1 MKGGSNYA
9 TYKVVRNFLGS
20 EFEKVS
26 FTNLESV
33 KKNRATTILNT
44 IEFCISVGNIFVET
58 FMNKDKRIT
67 RENIDD
73 LQKQMD
79 ESMSFFHDWWK
90 QIEGTAGDTNE
101 IKNKKFISQITF
113 ANLRTGISG
122 FFQYARY
129 VFEHTNTPYVPFL
142 HSNSSI
148 LEALFS
154 QMRSMNRDTPERY
167 MSGLAAVNTTHSLL
181 ALERNKIYSKDQILE
196 DGLTENDP
204 IEGLTRR
211 KD

>member
-1 MKGGSNYA
+1 
-9 TYKVVRNFLGS
+9 
-20 EFEKVS
+20 
-26 FTNLESV
+26 
-33 KKNRATTILNT
+33 
-44 IEFCISVGNIFVET
+44 
-58 FMNKDKRIT
+58 MNKDKRIT
-67 RENIDD
+67 GENIDD
-73 LQKQMD
+73 LQTKQMD

-101 IKNKKFISQITF
+101 IKKRKFISQITY

-122 FFQYARY
+122 FFLYATY
-129 VFEHTNTPYVPFL
+129 VFEHTNTPNVPFL